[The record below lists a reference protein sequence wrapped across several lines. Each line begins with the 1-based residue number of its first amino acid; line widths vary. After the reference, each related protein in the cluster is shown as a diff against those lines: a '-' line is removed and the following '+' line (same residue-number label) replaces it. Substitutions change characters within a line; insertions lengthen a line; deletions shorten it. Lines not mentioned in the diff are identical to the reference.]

1 MKLVLILPGQRSVYS
16 NLYEVYVDLNNALL
30 SLGIESRIVLVR
42 GDEYAKFPF
51 GDVDVKDFSGLSA
64 LFDASHDQDTVFLT
78 VDDHPM
84 MRWIG
89 KRQKVNNLVIWAHYL
104 YGQRYVFPLYR
115 NAKTVLLP
123 DIADRAIN
131 RFASLIPNALA
142 IRASAFYWRTLK
154 MYPVFAQSLWTGL
167 MLERMFSVP
176 VLGTLLIPVD
186 RRLYEFPMPSKREGL
201 LVFLG
206 DASDTDLNALNKTLI
221 MLGSDEISNIDYF
234 GDRESGEIFK
244 KKFGREMNFI
254 GKVERRELLKEYSE
268 HELTISPVFN
278 GSFEMVPIQSLL
290 CGTPVISFNQPFMEV
305 TRESDMIANI
315 HNAGEIRT
323 KVQIWKSLT
332 MDSRERMKNIILE
345 KMESKKVAENLLNQ
359 VRNLGFH

>member
-1 MKLVLILPGQRSVYS
+1 VRITLILPGQKSVYS
-16 NLYEVYVDLNNALL
+16 NLYEVYADLNNALL
-30 SLGIESRIVLVR
+30 SLGIESKIILVKE
-42 GDEYAKFPF
+42 DEYAKFPF
-51 GDVDVKDFSGLSA
+51 GNVDMTDFSGLSDI
-64 LFDASHDQDTVFLT
+64 FEENHDKNAVFLT

-84 MRWIG
+84 MRWLS
-89 KRQKVNNLVIWAHYL
+89 KRKRENNLIIWAHYL
-104 YGQRYVFPLYR
+104 YGQRFVFPLYR
-115 NAKTVLLP
+115 NAKTGLQTNM
-123 DIADRAIN
+123 ADRAN
-131 RFASLIPNALA
+131 NLFTSWIPNALA
-142 IRASAFYWRTLK
+142 IRASAFYRRTLN

-167 MLERMFSVP
+167 MLERMLSVP
-176 VLGTLLIPVD
+176 VLGTLLIPVE
-186 RRLYEFPMPSKREGL
+186 RRLYEFPMQGKREGV

-206 DASDTDLNALNKTLI
+206 NASDTDLNALNKTLM

-234 GDRESGEIFK
+234 GDRESGEIFE

-278 GSFEMVPIQSLL
+278 GTFEMVPVQSLL

-305 TRESDMIANI
+305 TGESDMIANI

-332 MDSRERMKNIILE
+332 MDARQRMKNIIFE
-345 KMESKKVAENLLNQ
+345 KMESKKVAENLLYQ
-359 VRNLGFH
+359 IRNLGFH